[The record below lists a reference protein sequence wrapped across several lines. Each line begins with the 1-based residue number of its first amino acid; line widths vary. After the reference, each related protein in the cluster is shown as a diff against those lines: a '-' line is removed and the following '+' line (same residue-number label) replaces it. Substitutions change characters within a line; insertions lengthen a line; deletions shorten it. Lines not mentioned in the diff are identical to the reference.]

1 MLGFATGDHLH
12 LNVALGKYTG
22 WHNVG
27 GQFYEINNSQ
37 NIYNMMFV
45 NDTVLYNDYG
55 YNWRI
60 YEGGVTPPT
69 PKISREK
76 FPWVLY
82 ARKFRNR
89 YR

>member
-1 MLGFATGDHLH
+1 
-12 LNVALGKYTG
+12 
-22 WHNVG
+22 
-27 GQFYEINNSQ
+27 
-37 NIYNMMFV
+37 MMFV
-45 NDTVLYNDYG
+45 NDTILYNDYG